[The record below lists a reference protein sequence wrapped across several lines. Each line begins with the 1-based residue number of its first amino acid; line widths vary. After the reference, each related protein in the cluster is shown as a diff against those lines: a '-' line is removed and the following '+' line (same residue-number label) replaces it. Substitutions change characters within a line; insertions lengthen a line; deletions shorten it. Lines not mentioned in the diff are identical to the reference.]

1 MPKFDPFLR
10 LFVPCSGHLSRW
22 LVRFRFAA
30 LLLLPLL
37 TSCRGVPQRA
47 PLPAAHELRV
57 GQLVF
62 HTDFELSPDHR
73 LVRELVDERDYIG
86 STLGLPSTNEPI
98 EVYLFRDAD
107 RYREYLFRTFP
118 TVPTRRA
125 FFMETDTQLAVYA
138 HWSDRVAED
147 LRHEV
152 AHGYLHAVM
161 PGLPLWV
168 DEGLAEYFEVPRGL
182 NGLNQFHVDL
192 LSDMAE
198 HTGWRPDLKRLETLT
213 DAAQLQQRDYAE
225 SWSWVYFM
233 LHSPPE
239 RRAILTDYLAD
250 LRARGAVEPLSVRL
264 AALNAE
270 PERPLAQYLATL
282 KRNTAV
288 K

>member
-1 MPKFDPFLR
+1 
-10 LFVPCSGHLSRW
+10 
-22 LVRFRFAA
+22 
-30 LLLLPLL
+30 
-37 TSCRGVPQRA
+37 VPQRA
-47 PLPAAHELRV
+47 PLPAAHEFRV

-62 HTDFELSPDHR
+62 HTDFELAPDHR
-73 LVRELVDERDYIG
+73 LVRELVEERDYICA
-86 STLGLPSTNEPI
+86 TLGIPSTKEPI
-98 EVYLFRDAD
+98 KVYLFRDAD

-118 TVPTRRA
+118 TVPSRRA

-161 PGLPLWV
+161 PGLPLWL

-182 NGLNQFHVDL
+182 DGLNQFHVDL
-192 LSDMAE
+192 LSDMAV
-198 HTGWRPDLKRLETLT
+198 HNGWQPDLKRLEKLT
-213 DAAQLQQRDYAE
+213 DSAQLEQRDYAE

-233 LHSPPE
+233 LHSPPD

-250 LRARGAVEPLSVRL
+250 LRAEGVANPLSVRL
-264 AALNAE
+264 AAINAE

-282 KRNTAV
+282 KRDTSA